1 MKYLLLI
8 LSVALIGCNK
18 EEGYTLKKYHY
29 KVTGYGFR
37 CDAILTHDG
46 KTIDLNQSTGAIEFD
61 SRNSFE
67 VTFTPNSSNHY
78 DYELYVERN
87 GTWHQ
92 HEVHS
97 SFQDGYYSTPK
108 TYIVK

>member
-1 MKYLLLI
+1 MKYIYII
-8 LSVALIGCNK
+8 LAFTLFGCSK

-29 KVTGYGFR
+29 KVSGYGFN

-46 KTIDLNQSTGAIEFD
+46 IKVDLNQSTGAIEFD

-67 VTFTPNSSNHY
+67 VTFTPTRNNY
-78 DYELYVERN
+78 DYELYVERE
-87 GTWHQ
+87 GVWHQ
-92 HEVHS
+92 HETHS
-97 SFQDGYYSTPK
+97 SYLNGYKGVK